1 MATLPS
7 QRVRVSIKATDFE
20 SLASLTA
27 KVHPLPPRPI
37 RDTRP
42 SQWLARQHQSALFSN
57 ISQQAYQEIV
67 SAARYR
73 VLTRAQ
79 TIHLEGDPVRQV
91 VLLTSGSAKIVQFGL
106 NGTEVILRL
115 CGPGELVGTLGFCTD
130 GQHSATARALRTS
143 GALVWDIGVFDSI
156 SRRFPV
162 LRSNTAL
169 ILAKQLEDIEER
181 FREMATCRVGA
192 RLSHQIVR
200 LTEQVGHPK
209 DGAVEISI
217 SREELAQL
225 IGTTMFTVSR
235 LLSKWDERGIVSA
248 RRESVLV
255 RNLKALEDLS
265 QSNET
270 LERRSLR
277 APRAGTQLLRK

>member
-7 QRVRVSIKATDFE
+7 PRVSIKATDFE
-20 SLASLTA
+20 NLASLTG
-27 KVHPLPPRPI
+27 KVHPVPPRSI

-42 SQWLARQHQSALFSN
+42 SQWLARQHQFALFSN
-57 ISQQAYQEIV
+57 ISQQARNEIV
-67 SAARYR
+67 SAARDR
-73 VLTRAQ
+73 VLARAQ
-79 TIHLEGDPVRQV
+79 TIHVEGDPIQQV
-91 VLLTSGSAKIVQFGL
+91 VLLMSGSAKIVQFGE

-130 GQHSATARALRTS
+130 GRHSATARTLRS
-143 GALVWDIGVFDSI
+143 SEALVWDIRVFDSM

-162 LRSNTAL
+162 LRFNAAR
-169 ILAKQLEDIEER
+169 ILAKQLEDIEDR
-181 FREMATCRVGA
+181 FREMATCRVEV
-192 RLSHQIVR
+192 RLSRQIVR
-200 LTEQVGHPK
+200 LIEQVGHPNN
-209 DGAVEISI
+209 GGVEISI

-235 LLSKWDERGIVSA
+235 LLSEWDERGIVSA

-265 QSNET
+265 QRSSAT

-277 APRAGTQLLRK
+277 APQAGVSR